1 MRKFLLVLMALCLA
15 ALPCLAE
22 GAAPAETTAPV
33 ETIDYDFGDF
43 TLTFPAEMPGEIAD
57 EITSG
62 APFVTLYQMDDLE
75 DAFSSNL
82 NVVWTEDASDL
93 SAADPAATAQS
104 IVDGVVASL
113 AQQGIVATNPT
124 ILAAT
129 MDEVGGK
136 PALSVIYSMDM
147 DYSGAG
153 VDLQVNVTYIQGIVS
168 EEGLGTYTFTIGT
181 DNINGCQSLI
191 DIVNTTVWAK

>member
-15 ALPCLAE
+15 VLPCLAE
-22 GAAPAETTAPV
+22 GAAPAETAAPV

-43 TLTFPAEMPGEIAD
+43 TLTFPD

-181 DNINGCQSLI
+181 DNIDGCQSLI

>member
-15 ALPCLAE
+15 VLPCLAE
-22 GAAPAETTAPV
+22 SAAPAETAAPV

-104 IVDGVVASL
+104 RSVPQPPARVHGSGSRQDSSPPTGVASPPASSPPML
-113 AQQGIVATNPT
+113 STN
-124 ILAAT
+124 
-129 MDEVGGK
+129 
-136 PALSVIYSMDM
+136 S
-147 DYSGAG
+147 
-153 VDLQVNVTYIQGIVS
+153 NR
-168 EEGLGTYTFTIGT
+168 
-181 DNINGCQSLI
+181 
-191 DIVNTTVWAK
+191 

>member
-15 ALPCLAE
+15 VLPCLAE
-22 GAAPAETTAPV
+22 GAAPSESAAPV

-43 TLTFPAEMPGEIAD
+43 TL
-57 EITSG
+57 
-62 APFVTLYQMDDLE
+62 
-75 DAFSSNL
+75 
-82 NVVWTEDASDL
+82 NVVWTEDVTDL
-93 SAADPAATAQS
+93 SAIDPAAFAQTV
-104 IVDGVVASL
+104 VDSVIPVL
-113 AQQGIVATNPT
+113 AQQGITATNPT

-136 PALSVIYSMDM
+136 PAFSVIYSADL

-153 VDLQVNVTYIQGIVS
+153 VDLQANITYIQAFVS
-168 EEGLGTYTFTIGT
+168 EEGLGSYTFTIST
-181 DNINGCQSLI
+181 DNLDGCQSLI

>member
-15 ALPCLAE
+15 VLPCLAE
-22 GAAPAETTAPV
+22 SAAPSESAAPV

-82 NVVWTEDASDL
+82 NVVWTEDVTDL
-93 SAADPAATAQS
+93 SAIDPAAFAQT
-104 IVDGVVASL
+104 IVDSVIPVL
-113 AQQGIVATNPT
+113 AQQGITATNPT

-136 PALSVIYSMDM
+136 PAFSVIYSADL

-153 VDLQVNVTYIQGIVS
+153 VDLQVNVTYIQAFVS
-168 EEGLGTYTFTIGT
+168 EEGLGSYTFTIST
-181 DNINGCQSLI
+181 DNLDGCQSLI